1 VRLFIWKNFG
11 GKNCP
16 HGVVMVVASLSPEQK
31 ILDAL
36 RGFGCSIRDFAEISG
51 VIGRTRLSEGL
62 SGTPGKNLDQNTMER
77 LFDCLDRMQSLQS
90 AVNDAANAPVMID
103 FSKTERIVNALV
115 VRLVAQCDQTNHS
128 LDQLVESTT
137 KSVTQ

>member
-1 VRLFIWKNFG
+1 
-11 GKNCP
+11 
-16 HGVVMVVASLSPEQK
+16 MAVASLSPEQK
-31 ILDAL
+31 ILDGL
-36 RGFGCSIRDFAEISG
+36 RGFNCSIRDFAEISG
-51 VIGRTRLSEGL
+51 VVGRTRLSEGL
-62 SGTPGKNLDQNTMER
+62 SGTPGKNLDQNTIER
-77 LFDCLDRMQSLQS
+77 LFDCLDRMQSLQD

-128 LDQLVESTT
+128 LDGLVESTT